1 MWPCSPPSSARC
13 SRYCTGA
20 SNPILTPPLY
30 PSPYTFTMQL
40 LDWSLPM
47 GRVYQ
52 KYADAIFEAASH
64 RLGRW
69 VAAPQVLHAFDDEQ
83 ESVPVLVPV
92 ASQPPPA
99 AYATDAASKSS
110 HPPLPTSSSTG
121 SSFSPTSVSYNPSP
135 T

>member
-1 MWPCSPPSSARC
+1 
-13 SRYCTGA
+13 
-20 SNPILTPPLY
+20 
-30 PSPYTFTMQL
+30 
-40 LDWSLPM
+40 M
-47 GRVYQ
+47 GNAHQ
-52 KYADAIFEAASH
+52 NNADDIFEAASH

-69 VAAPQVLHAFDDEQ
+69 VAAPRVLHAFDDEQ